1 MTTTTTVTPME
12 RELAAK
18 IERRT
23 AVVAVIGQGYVG
35 LPLALEYARA
45 GFTALGIDNDPDR
58 IAALNLG
65 QSPTPDVADRE
76 LTELLA
82 SGRYRA
88 TGDFKTLA
96 GSDVVVICVPT
107 PLRKSKDPDIS
118 YVVAAIEQTAVNF
131 RAGQLVVLESTTYPG
146 TTDELLIP
154 MLAQRGGRP
163 GETMFVAFS
172 PERIDPANKQY
183 KVKDIPKVV
192 GGATAACTRLAA
204 ALYRTIVPQVYEVS
218 SPTVAELA
226 KLYENTFRNIN
237 IALANEFAVMCRKLG
252 VSSKEVIDAAATK
265 PFGFMPFY
273 AGPGIGGHCI
283 AVDPFY
289 LSWKMRLNG
298 YEPRFIHIAD
308 EINASMPAYVVDM
321 VTDALNAQRKSVN
334 GAAILALGVAYK
346 ANVGDTRESPALE
359 ILAHL
364 RAKGADVAYADPWVA
379 SAVVGGDEMKAV
391 ELTDSRI
398 ADADCVLILADHAAF
413 DYGQVVAQ
421 ARLVVDARN
430 ATWGLE
436 APHGRLVRL

>member
-1 MTTTTTVTPME
+1 ME

-18 IERRT
+18 IDTRT

-65 QSPTPDVADRE
+65 QSPTPDVADAE

-88 TGDFKTLA
+88 TGDFRTLA
-96 GSDVVVICVPT
+96 GSDVVIICVPT

-118 YVVAAIEQTAVNF
+118 YVVAAVEQTAVNF
-131 RAGQLVVLESTTYPG
+131 RPGQLVILESTTYPG

-154 MLAQRGGRP
+154 MLAQRGGRL
-163 GETMFVAFS
+163 GESVFVAFS
-172 PERIDPANKQY
+172 PERIDPANRQY

-204 ALYRTIVPQVYEVS
+204 ALYRTIVPKVYEVS

-298 YEPRFIHIAD
+298 YEPRFIHVAD
-308 EINASMPAYVVDM
+308 EINANMPDYIVEM
-321 VTDALNAQRKSVN
+321 VTDALNAKKKSVN
-334 GAAILALGVAYK
+334 GASILALGVAYK

-364 RAKGADVAYADPWVA
+364 RAKGAEVSYADPWVT
-379 SAVVGGDEMKAV
+379 SVVVGDEEMKAV
-391 ELTDSRI
+391 ELTDARL

-413 DYGQVVAQ
+413 DYGRVVTE

-436 APHGRLVRL
+436 APHGRIVRL

>member
-1 MTTTTTVTPME
+1 ME
-12 RELAAK
+12 EQVRTN

-23 AVVAVIGQGYVG
+23 ACVAVIGQGYVG
-35 LPLALEYARA
+35 LPLALAFARA
-45 GFTALGIDNDPDR
+45 GFTAVGIDNDSDR
-58 IAALNLG
+58 VAALNLG

-76 LTELLA
+76 LRELLD
-82 SGRYRA
+82 SGRYQA
-88 TGDFKTLA
+88 TADFAVLDA
-96 GSDVVVICVPT
+96 SDVVIICVPT

-118 YVVAAIEQTAVNF
+118 FVVAAAEQAAAHF
-131 RAGQLVVLESTTYPG
+131 HPGQLVVLESTTYPG

-154 MLAQRGGRP
+154 MLAARGARV
-163 GETMFVAFS
+163 GETVFVAFS
-172 PERIDPANKQY
+172 PERIDPGNKHF

-204 ALYRTIVPQVYEVS
+204 ALYGTIVPKVYPVS

-237 IALANEFAVMCRKLG
+237 IALANEFSLMCRKLG
-252 VSSKEVIDAAATK
+252 VSSREVIDAAATK

-273 AGPGIGGHCI
+273 PGPGIGGHCI

-289 LSWKMRLNG
+289 LSWKLRLNG

-308 EINASMPAYVVDM
+308 EINQHMPEHVVDL
-321 VTDALNAQRKSVN
+321 VTEALNARRQSVN
-334 GAAILALGVAYK
+334 GAGILALGVAYK

-359 ILAHL
+359 ILAAL
-364 RAKGADVAYADPWVA
+364 RARGAEVAYCDPWVPT
-379 SAVVGGDEMKAV
+379 AVVGGVELKSV
-391 ELTDSRI
+391 ELTPPRL
-398 ADADCVLILADHAAF
+398 AEADCVVILAEHATF
-413 DYGQVVAQ
+413 DFEQVLAT

-436 APHGRLVRL
+436 VPPGRVVRL

>member
-1 MTTTTTVTPME
+1 MTME
-12 RELAAK
+12 RELAGKIESRRAK
-18 IERRT
+18 I
-23 AVVAVIGQGYVG
+23 AVIGQGYVG

-45 GFTALGIDNDPDR
+45 GFTAVGIDNAPDR
-58 IAALNLG
+58 VAALNLG
-65 QSPTPDVADRE
+65 QSPTPDVPDDE
-76 LTELLA
+76 LAGLLA

-88 TGDFKTLA
+88 TGDFAVLETC
-96 GSDVVVICVPT
+96 DVVIICVPT

-118 YVVAAIEQTAVNF
+118 YVVAAAEQAAACF
-131 RAGQLVVLESTTYPG
+131 HPGQLVVLESTTYPG

-154 MLAQRGGRP
+154 MLAERGAKT
-163 GETMFVAFS
+163 GETVFVAFS
-172 PERIDPANKQY
+172 PERIDPANKQF

-204 ALYRTIVPQVYEVS
+204 MLYRTIVPKVYEVS

-237 IALANEFAVMCRKLG
+237 IALANEFALMCGKLG
-252 VSSKEVIDAAATK
+252 VSSKEVIDAAGTK

-289 LSWKMRLNG
+289 LSWKMRLQG

-308 EINASMPAYVVDM
+308 EINASMPAYVIEM
-321 VTDALNAQRKSVN
+321 VADALNERQKSVK
-334 GAAILALGVAYK
+334 GAAILVLGVAYK

-364 RAKGADVAYADPWVA
+364 VAKGAEVSYADPWVPTA
-379 SAVVGGDEMKAV
+379 LAGDTELKSV
-391 ELTDSRI
+391 EVTESRL

-413 DYGQVVAQ
+413 DYASVVATS
-421 ARLVVDARN
+421 RLVVDARN
-430 ATWGLE
+430 ATWGIE
-436 APHGRLVRL
+436 APKDRVVRL

>member
-1 MTTTTTVTPME
+1 LE
-12 RELAAK
+12 RSLAEK
-18 IERRT
+18 IETRT
-23 AVVAVIGQGYVG
+23 ARIAVIGQGYVG

-45 GFTALGIDNDPDR
+45 GFPAIGIDNDPDR

-65 QSPTPDVADRE
+65 QSPTPDVSDAE
-76 LTELLA
+76 LGELLA
-82 SGRYRA
+82 TGRYRA
-88 TGDFKTLA
+88 TGDFKALA
-96 GSDVVVICVPT
+96 QSDVVIICVPT

-118 YVVAAIEQTAVNF
+118 YVVAAAEQTAVNF
-131 RAGQLVVLESTTYPG
+131 HPGQLVVLESTTYPG

-154 MLAQRGGRP
+154 MLAQRGGKA
-163 GETMFVAFS
+163 GESVFVAFS
-172 PERIDPANKQY
+172 PERIDPANKQF

-192 GGATAACTRLAA
+192 GGVTEVCTTLAA
-204 ALYRTIVPQVYEVS
+204 TLYRTIVPNVYEVS

-237 IALANEFAVMCRKLG
+237 IALANEFALMCRKLG
-252 VSSKEVIDAAATK
+252 VSSKEVVDAAATK

-298 YEPRFIHIAD
+298 YEPRLFHTAD
-308 EINASMPAYVVDM
+308 EINQSMPDCIVEM
-321 VTDALNAQRKSVN
+321 VAEALNARQKSVN
-334 GAAILALGVAYK
+334 GASILALGVAYK

-364 RAKGADVAYADPWVA
+364 RSKGAHVEYCDPWVPMTQI
-379 SAVVGGDEMKAV
+379 GDAELKSVEMSDQY
-391 ELTDSRI
+391 LT
-398 ADADCVLILADHAAF
+398 DADCVLILADHAAF
-413 DYGQVVAQ
+413 DFKHVVAT

-436 APHGRLVRL
+436 APDNRIVRL

>member
-1 MTTTTTVTPME
+1 MIME

-18 IERRT
+18 IETRT
-23 AVVAVIGQGYVG
+23 ARVAVIGQGYVG

-45 GFTALGIDNDPDR
+45 GFTAVGIDNDPDR

-65 QSPTPDVADRE
+65 QSPTPDVGDAE
-76 LTELLA
+76 LGELLA

-88 TGDFKTLA
+88 TGDFAALDT
-96 GSDVVVICVPT
+96 SDVVIICVPT

-118 YVVAAIEQTAVNF
+118 YVVAAAEQTATHF
-131 RAGQLVVLESTTYPG
+131 HPGQLVVLESTTYPG

-154 MLAQRGGRP
+154 MLASRGARV
-163 GETMFVAFS
+163 GESVFVAFS
-172 PERIDPANKQY
+172 PERIDPANKQF
-183 KVKDIPKVV
+183 KVGDIPKVV

-204 ALYRTIVPQVYEVS
+204 DLYRSIVPKVYEVS

-237 IALANEFAVMCRKLG
+237 IALANEFALMCRKLG

-273 AGPGIGGHCI
+273 PGPGIGGHCI

-308 EINASMPAYVVDM
+308 EINQGMPDHVVEL
-321 VTDALNAQRKSVN
+321 VTDALNARQRSVN
-334 GAAILALGVAYK
+334 GASILALGVAYK

-359 ILAHL
+359 ILAML
-364 RAKGADVAYADPWVA
+364 QAKGARITYCDPWVPNTTI
-379 SAVVGGDEMKAV
+379 GDV
-391 ELTDSRI
+391 ETKSVPLTDQRL

-413 DYGQVVAQ
+413 DYRNVMAT
-421 ARLVVDARN
+421 ARLVVDSRN

-436 APHGRLVRL
+436 SPEGRIVRL

>member
-1 MTTTTTVTPME
+1 MTME
-12 RELAAK
+12 RALADK
-18 IERRT
+18 IETRT
-23 AVVAVIGQGYVG
+23 ARVAVIGQGYVG

-45 GFTALGIDNDPDR
+45 GFPAVGIDNDPDR
-58 IAALNLG
+58 TAALNLG
-65 QSPTPDVADRE
+65 QSPTPDVTDAE
-76 LTELLA
+76 LRELLA

-88 TGDFKTLA
+88 TGDFKTLKD
-96 GSDVVVICVPT
+96 SDVVIICVPT

-118 YVVAAIEQTAVNF
+118 YVVAAAEQTAVNF
-131 RAGQLVVLESTTYPG
+131 RLGQMVILESTTYPG

-154 MLAQRGGRP
+154 MLAQRGARV
-163 GETMFVAFS
+163 GESVFVAFS
-172 PERIDPANKQY
+172 PERIDPANKQFR
-183 KVKDIPKVV
+183 VRDIPKVV
-192 GGATAACTRLAA
+192 GGATPACTRLAA
-204 ALYRTIVPQVYEVS
+204 ALYRAIVPKVYEVS

-237 IALANEFAVMCRKLG
+237 IALANEFALMCRKLG

-298 YEPRFIHIAD
+298 YEPRLFHTAD
-308 EINASMPAYVVDM
+308 EINQSMPDVVVEM
-321 VTDALNAQRKSVN
+321 VTEALNARQKSVN
-334 GAAILALGVAYK
+334 GASVLALGVAYK

-364 RAKGADVAYADPWVA
+364 RGKGAKVEYCDPWVPMTQIGDA
-379 SAVVGGDEMKAV
+379 ELKSA
-391 ELTDSRI
+391 ELTEQRL
-398 ADADCVLILADHAAF
+398 ADADCVLVLADHAAF
-413 DYGQVVAQ
+413 DMKQVVET

-430 ATWGLE
+430 ATWGFK
-436 APHGRLVRL
+436 APDGRVVRL